1 APEDGSRTA
10 ERFDA
15 PDHRR
20 LDDLDH
26 GLPVGH
32 RKRNPIEQDLDA
44 AHTERCPGPHPTNRN
59 SLAQREMTPVVHPD
73 ARRHAENGL
82 ERKRRLERDLF
93 RVANLDAQCIR
104 CGEGGL
110 GFPDGIDRN
119 LGERELE
126 GVALLCRCLK
136 NVRPEESEDEK
147 SDRPMSTPQGPPM
160 TGRLADDYIPHIP
173 IYVIRDRIHL
183 TSCASASCE
192 TPTKSMT
199 PDLYIPEAF
208 RRLTP
213 AIASYA
219 NSHQPPYL
227 RQSSPQNLIV
237 QTMKRREFL
246 ERSAKAA
253 AALSAAPWIRSTT
266 GSPNEAL
273 SVALIGARSMGFGD
287 LVNHLR
293 QTDVVCG
300 GLCDVDDEVLERRAK
315 DVEEMTGVRP
325 PLYRDYRELLDA
337 PDVDAV
343 IIGTPDHWHALQL
356 VHACEAGKDVY
367 VEKPMANSIAELDA
381 MVGAPRA
388 PSRVVRVGQQ
398 QRSGPDWR
406 EFVDFV
412 RSAAPG
418 GVRQVGVWGFLDSGT
433 GAPRA
438 PDEAPPEHVDFDV
451 CVGPAPEQ
459 PFNP

>member
-104 CGEGGL
+104 CSEGGL

-126 GVALLCRCLK
+126 GVALLCRRLK

-199 PDLYIPEAF
+199 PISTSPRPSDALH
-208 RRLTP
+208 RRL
-213 AIASYA
+213 
-219 NSHQPPYL
+219 L
-227 RQSSPQNLIV
+227 RM
-237 QTMKRREFL
+237 QTATNPTIF
-246 ERSAKAA
+246 
-253 AALSAAPWIRSTT
+253 
-266 GSPNEAL
+266 
-273 SVALIGARSMGFGD
+273 
-287 LVNHLR
+287 
-293 QTDVVCG
+293 
-300 GLCDVDDEVLERRAK
+300 
-315 DVEEMTGVRP
+315 VRP
-325 PLYRDYRELLDA
+325 PLKTSYRRHR
-337 PDVDAV
+337 
-343 IIGTPDHWHALQL
+343 T
-356 VHACEAGKDVY
+356 
-367 VEKPMANSIAELDA
+367 
-381 MVGAPRA
+381 
-388 PSRVVRVGQQ
+388 VRK
-398 QRSGPDWR
+398 RLRMP
-406 EFVDFV
+406 
-412 RSAAPG
+412 
-418 GVRQVGVWGFLDSGT
+418 T
-433 GAPRA
+433 
-438 PDEAPPEHVDFDV
+438 
-451 CVGPAPEQ
+451 
-459 PFNP
+459 